1 MNYNQQAVRYLLLL
15 TVITWEINSE
25 PKLGPC
31 PEKWLPLLPANV
43 NDYAFLQKC
52 ISHIDVTSLKPKV
65 EKFDDAK
72 NACSHMFGNSSNAAT
87 IFLPDDE
94 RELKNFLTF
103 AGKEALEGMINIIV
117 KEKILY
123 DHSDNVLQGLG
134 RAIVNAAINATD
146 KHCAWNVQKGEV
158 QFKSCDSFSTFW
170 CQYKAKPLLTNYR
183 CNGWFN
189 ADHGSHVGCYFL
201 HRYRTSARNARDICR
216 EKRAQL
222 VTIDNIAEWSYITR
236 LASTLAP
243 KAKDRSLLLG
253 YTRCSTDPP
262 EWRTMEGGISPQ
274 FVPFPDP
281 TKIDDEKCCLELNIE
296 NKINCK

>member
-1 MNYNQQAVRYLLLL
+1 MYSSTRLI
-15 TVITWEINSE
+15 VITWEINAE

-146 KHCAWNVQKGEV
+146 KHCAWNVQK
-158 QFKSCDSFSTFW
+158 
-170 CQYKAKPLLTNYR
+170 
-183 CNGWFN
+183 
-189 ADHGSHVGCYFL
+189 
-201 HRYRTSARNARDICR
+201 YRTSARNARDICR

-296 NKINCK
+296 NKINYEAIKMQKEAFEGAELQAVLCNKKVNYFICKKTEGSK